1 MLGCQKLEC
10 PREKAEWGGTND
22 TVASQAKLKVPG
34 SRNMRPPNSFTKPIT
49 YICIQMPYARYTS
62 RGRGLLPMIFGIV
75 CWYFPSHCNSPPDIP
90 DKKRAHIRLVACWL
104 LGTILQM
111 RPIAAETQLQMAGTT
126 DQMSRLFHCDTRWWE
141 GASNAGAHSCGRGN
155 WFWSTLLLLFPPFND
170 SK

>member
-62 RGRGLLPMIFGIV
+62 RGKGLLPMIFGIV

-111 RPIAAETQLQMAGTT
+111 RPIAAETQLQMAGSSNVEVISLWYEVMEVGHRIKNGNPRRLNKS
-126 DQMSRLFHCDTRWWE
+126 DSDRMSSPL
-141 GASNAGAHSCGRGN
+141 A
-155 WFWSTLLLLFPPFND
+155 
-170 SK
+170 